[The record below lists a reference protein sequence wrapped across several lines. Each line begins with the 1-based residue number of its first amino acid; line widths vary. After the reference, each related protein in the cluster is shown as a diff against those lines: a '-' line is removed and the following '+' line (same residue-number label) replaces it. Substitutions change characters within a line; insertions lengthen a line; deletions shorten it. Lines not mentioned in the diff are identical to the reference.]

1 LQAST
6 RLGTSRGALVVFGVA
21 LLCRLLFVSLT
32 TITPISGGSM
42 SDYTATI
49 EWQRAGAKFT
59 DNRYSRGHSWKFD
72 GGVEVPGSSSPHS
85 VRLPFSVAEAVAPE
99 EAFVA
104 SLASCH
110 MLWFL
115 SIAAKHGYGVERYRD
130 EAVGVMA
137 RNAEGKLAMTLVTL
151 RPVVTF
157 FGEKRPSATEH
168 QALHHEAHEECYI
181 ASSVKTEVR
190 CEPVALTT

>member
-1 LQAST
+1 
-6 RLGTSRGALVVFGVA
+6 
-21 LLCRLLFVSLT
+21 
-32 TITPISGGSM
+32 M
-42 SDYTATI
+42 SEYAATI

-72 GGVEVPGSSSPHS
+72 GGIEVPGSSSPHS
-85 VRLPFSVAEAVAPE
+85 VRLPYSVAEAVDPE

-115 SIAAKHGYGVERYRD
+115 SIAAKHGYGVEHYRD

-181 ASSVKTEVR
+181 ASSVKTEVH
-190 CEPVALTT
+190 CEPVALTA